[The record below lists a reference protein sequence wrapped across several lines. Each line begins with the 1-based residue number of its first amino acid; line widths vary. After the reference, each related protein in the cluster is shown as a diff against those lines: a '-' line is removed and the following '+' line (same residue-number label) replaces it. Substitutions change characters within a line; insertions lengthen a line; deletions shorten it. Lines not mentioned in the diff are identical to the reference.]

1 MPAVIRFW
9 ICSERTGSTP
19 RWIGCRGGE
28 RRKATMDFVFV
39 VCWLVKGIGSKCRG
53 FWWLVLTKKSVVQNQ
68 SLRHCEGL
76 QPGHDRALEG
86 KEEGHETG
94 TKGARRERKAWA
106 PKENE
111 PGEILLR
118 QTPHFCAY
126 LVFQSWYSKIDFVSV
141 CVYGC
146 AGLWILALVWP
157 HITTTK
163 IRIQN
168 NSITQK
174 IPLRYSLALCY
185 SFVLLTLSYKL
196 NHIVHNL

>member
-1 MPAVIRFW
+1 MLCLAMPVVIRFW

-28 RRKATMDFVFV
+28 RGKATTDFVFV

-76 QPGHDRALEG
+76 QPGHDGALEG

-118 QTPHFCAY
+118 QTQHVCAY

-141 CVYGC
+141 CVWMCRSMDFSTCMATYS
-146 AGLWILALVWP
+146 
-157 HITTTK
+157 HH
-163 IRIQN
+163 QN
-168 NSITQK
+168 QDTEQFHYPES
-174 IPLRYSLALCY
+174 SLEIFL
-185 SFVLLTLSYKL
+185 SSVL
-196 NHIVHNL
+196 